1 MLKRLIAIFCVWSGI
16 AACATVPYDSIAVK
30 AERFYVQKEWLSALA
45 MCDLMLVRQPAEC
58 ATYVRAIASAAMV
71 GDTLSQQRLTRSAI
85 EHRVVVD
92 SLFGGVERA
101 SIALGKPAVYE
112 DYLETVVVS
121 EPWLRRAVDL
131 RLLHYFAFRH
141 NGEKT
146 VECARRMLDGLPDN
160 VEYLELMAQ
169 GYLDCGDMTAAE
181 RVYSR
186 VVEIS
191 PDNVTA
197 LLYLGNALWDRGNKK
212 AGAEY
217 LRRAYD
223 ICPTPYLEAKLG
235 IRAQCRR

>member
-1 MLKRLIAIFCVWSGI
+1 MKRLIAIFCVWSGI

-45 MCDLMLVRQPAEC
+45 MCDLMLDRQPAEC
-58 ATYVRAIASAAMV
+58 ATYVRAIASAAMA

-146 VECARRMLDGLPDN
+146 VECARRMLYGLPDN

-169 GYLDCGDMTAAE
+169 GYLD
-181 RVYSR
+181 SR

-235 IRAQCRR
+235 IRAQGRR

>member
-1 MLKRLIAIFCVWSGI
+1 MAIATLLIAT
-16 AACATVPYDSIAVK
+16 ALLKATGTNGYK
-30 AERFYVQKEWLSALA
+30 G
-45 MCDLMLVRQPAEC
+45 M
-58 ATYVRAIASAAMV
+58 ASAICIGTVICIVAAMA

-146 VECARRMLDGLPDN
+146 VECARRMLYGLPDN

-235 IRAQCRR
+235 IRAQGRR